1 MLTQTTETTGSTIA
15 TQGEGQLI
23 ATIFLWLLEH
33 EIIVEDLGPYSS
45 HGSFELMISA
55 NFLWLSCRRVY
66 LDLIFLNLPISC
78 NIAMQ
83 FVLLGGNQGSV
94 LKGLGS
100 QIKNTTSRKFSCTGW
115 WFEVLFA
122 ETC

>member
-1 MLTQTTETTGSTIA
+1 MLIQTTETIGSTIA

-23 ATIFLWLLEH
+23 KIAIFLLFL
-33 EIIVEDLGPYSS
+33 EDLGPYSS

-66 LDLIFLNLPISC
+66 LDLIFFNLPISC

-94 LKGLGS
+94 LKGLAS
-100 QIKNTTSRKFSCTGW
+100 QIKNTTSLEFSCTGRC
-115 WFEVLFA
+115 FEVLFA

>member
-1 MLTQTTETTGSTIA
+1 MLIQTTETTGSTIA

-23 ATIFLWLLEH
+23 KIAIFLLFL
-33 EIIVEDLGPYSS
+33 EDLGPYSS

-78 NIAMQ
+78 NIAICILKRKSSSVAGK
-83 FVLLGGNQGSV
+83 FKLICKYLLC
-94 LKGLGS
+94 LDLLC
-100 QIKNTTSRKFSCTGW
+100 QIKS
-115 WFEVLFA
+115 VIFA
-122 ETC
+122 KSICSEMD